1 MRARHNAA
9 PMPSLLLNLFTE
21 RVALWRALLL
31 LLLVAIL
38 WLALS
43 PVPPK
48 TVDTGWDK
56 ANHAMAFAALGFVSV
71 WAWWPRPRGWAGLVL
86 ALLAFGGA
94 IEIAQTFLPPR
105 EGDWWD
111 LLADGAGI
119 ALGLLV
125 ALPIT
130 AMLARRR

>member
-9 PMPSLLLNLFTE
+9 PMPSLLLHLFTE
-21 RVALWRALLL
+21 RRALWRALLL
-31 LLLVAIL
+31 VLVAVIL

-43 PVPPK
+43 PMPPK
-48 TVDTGWDK
+48 TGDTGWDK

-71 WAWWPRPRGWAGLVL
+71 WALWPRPRGWAWLVL

-94 IEIAQTFLPPR
+94 IEIAQIFLPPR

-111 LLADGAGI
+111 LLADGVGI
-119 ALGLLV
+119 GLGLLF

-130 AMLARRR
+130 AIATHKR

>member
-1 MRARHNAA
+1 
-9 PMPSLLLNLFTE
+9 MPDALLNLFI
-21 RVALWRALLL
+21 RQRALWRALLA
-31 LLLVAIL
+31 LLVAVIL

-43 PVPPK
+43 PAPPR

-71 WAWWPRPRGWAGLVL
+71 WALWPRPRDWAWLAL

-94 IEIAQTFLPPR
+94 IEIAQSFLPPR
-105 EGDWWD
+105 EGDWAD

-130 AMLARRR
+130 AMLARSR

>member
-1 MRARHNAA
+1 MSR
-9 PMPSLLLNLFTE
+9 LLLILFTE
-21 RVALWRALLL
+21 RRPLWRVLL
-31 LLLVAIL
+31 LLLVVVIL

-71 WAWWPRPRGWAGLVL
+71 WAVWPRPRGWAWLVL

-111 LLADGAGI
+111 LLADGVGI
-119 ALGLLV
+119 AVGLLF

-130 AMLARRR
+130 AISARRR

>member
-1 MRARHNAA
+1 MSR
-9 PMPSLLLNLFTE
+9 LLLNLFTE
-21 RVALWRALLL
+21 RRPLWRVLLL

-71 WAWWPRPRGWAGLVL
+71 WAVWPRPRGWAWLVL

-111 LLADGAGI
+111 LLADGVGI
-119 ALGLLV
+119 AIGLLF

-130 AMLARRR
+130 AVSARRR

>member
-1 MRARHNAA
+1 MSR
-9 PMPSLLLNLFTE
+9 LLLNLFTE
-21 RVALWRALLL
+21 RRPLWRVLL
-31 LLLVAIL
+31 LLLVVVIL

-71 WAWWPRPRGWAGLVL
+71 WAVWPRPRGWAWLVL

-111 LLADGAGI
+111 LLADGVGI
-119 ALGLLV
+119 AVGLLF

-130 AMLARRR
+130 AVSARRR

>member
-9 PMPSLLLNLFTE
+9 PMPSALLTLFT
-21 RVALWRALLL
+21 RHRAPWRTLLALLI
-31 LLLVAIL
+31 ATIL

-43 PVPPK
+43 PAPPK
-48 TVDTGWDK
+48 TVDSGWDK
-56 ANHAMAFAALGFVSV
+56 ANHAMAFAALAFTSV
-71 WAWWPRPRGWAGLVL
+71 WALWPRPRTWVWLVP

-105 EGDWWD
+105 EGDWAD
-111 LLADGAGI
+111 LLADGVGI
-119 ALGLLV
+119 AVGLLV

-130 AMLARRR
+130 AAAAHRR

>member
-1 MRARHNAA
+1 MSR
-9 PMPSLLLNLFTE
+9 LLLILFTE
-21 RVALWRALLL
+21 RRPLWRVLLL
-31 LLLVAIL
+31 LLVVAIL

-71 WAWWPRPRGWAGLVL
+71 WAVWPRPRGWAWLVL

-111 LLADGAGI
+111 LLADGVGI
-119 ALGLLV
+119 AVGLLF

-130 AMLARRR
+130 AVSARRR

>member
-1 MRARHNAA
+1 MSR
-9 PMPSLLLNLFTE
+9 LLLNLFTE
-21 RVALWRALLL
+21 RRPLWRVLL
-31 LLLVAIL
+31 LLLVVVIL

-71 WAWWPRPRGWAGLVL
+71 WAVWPRPRGWAWLVL

-111 LLADGAGI
+111 LLADGVGI
-119 ALGLLV
+119 AVGLLF

-130 AMLARRR
+130 AISARRR

>member
-1 MRARHNAA
+1 MSR
-9 PMPSLLLNLFTE
+9 LLLILFTE
-21 RVALWRALLL
+21 RRPLWRVLLL
-31 LLLVAIL
+31 LLVVAIL

-71 WAWWPRPRGWAGLVL
+71 WAVWPRPRGWAWLVL

-111 LLADGAGI
+111 LLADGVGI
-119 ALGLLV
+119 AIGLLF

-130 AMLARRR
+130 AISARRR

>member
-1 MRARHNAA
+1 MSR
-9 PMPSLLLNLFTE
+9 LLLILFTE
-21 RVALWRALLL
+21 RRPLWRVLL
-31 LLLVAIL
+31 LLLVVVIL

-71 WAWWPRPRGWAGLVL
+71 WAVWPRPRGWAWLVL

-111 LLADGAGI
+111 LLADGVGI
-119 ALGLLV
+119 AVGLLF

-130 AMLARRR
+130 AVSARRR

>member
-1 MRARHNAA
+1 MSR
-9 PMPSLLLNLFTE
+9 LLLILFTE
-21 RVALWRALLL
+21 RRPLWRVLLL
-31 LLLVAIL
+31 LLVVAIL

-71 WAWWPRPRGWAGLVL
+71 WAVWPRPRGWAWLVL

-111 LLADGAGI
+111 LLADGVGI
-119 ALGLLV
+119 AVGLLF

-130 AMLARRR
+130 AISARRR